1 MASSAE
7 MMRSFGLFPPS
18 NIVATAWEELQR
30 KSEESWS
37 IFVAETQAEANKRRA
52 ERLQATYQSIGI
64 PARFRGCTLAT
75 FEKEAAGD
83 HEKRLALHTARRMA
97 ESRVVDGKR
106 SLIFWGESRGVG
118 KTGLATAVFAALVA
132 QAPNTPAL
140 WLDYHSLLDII
151 RQGYRSD
158 SAVDPYALIQKASRV
173 DLLLLDH
180 FGSNVRSAVSEAVQE
195 ITAKIIYARHLED
208 LPTLLTTNLS
218 PDTARSQLGE
228 DTYQRLSEMGRW
240 VRVAGRVLRQL

>member
-1 MASSAE
+1 MASATE
-7 MMRSFGLFPPS
+7 MMSKLGFFPPV
-18 NIVATAWEELQR
+18 NIVATAWEDLQR
-30 KSEESWS
+30 KHSDSWNRF
-37 IFVAETQAEANKRRA
+37 IQDTQGEANKRRA

-64 PARFRGCTLAT
+64 PTRFRSCTLAT
-75 FEKEAAGD
+75 FEQAAAGD
-83 HEKRLALHTARRMA
+83 HEKRLALHTARRMV
-97 ESRVVDGKR
+97 ESRVVDGKK

-118 KTGLATAVFAALVA
+118 KTGLATAVFAALIA
-132 QAPNTPAL
+132 REPSTPAL

-151 RQGYRSD
+151 RQGYRPD
-158 SAVDPYALIQKASRV
+158 SQVDPYALTQKASQV

-180 FGSNVRSAVSEAVQE
+180 FGSNVRSSVSEAVQE

-218 PDTARSQLGE
+218 PDAARAQLGE